1 MNKTFLIIISL
12 VLLFSCNTFNKN
24 PLGKTKTSP
33 SKNVN
38 YVYLEDVKNGQG
50 LNRASITS
58 DRKYFDYIMSN
69 ELGNPKGKPI
79 YETILETSDKV
90 YYGVVKVVP
99 GINKQIIDPFYAAP
113 IENIRMYFPGFQDID
128 GNHVKAK
135 AFYSFFDR
143 EIETILKPVCP
154 NSYSYHYN
162 NMKIDLVNNG
172 IRVDAILQGKC
183 YEDVIFGKEVSA
195 LLDPNTL
202 DVLQEYSITLDNTK
216 GEKTEDGAIGESEP
230 VLKKGIKGKL
240 KSLY

>member
-1 MNKTFLIIISL
+1 MKNTFLIILSL
-12 VLLFSCNTFNKN
+12 ILIFSCGTFSKD

-38 YVYLEDVKNGQG
+38 YIYLEDIKNGEN
-50 LNRASITS
+50 LDRASLTS
-58 DRKYFDYIMSN
+58 DRKYFDFIMSN

-79 YETILETSDKV
+79 YETVLETSDKV
-90 YYGVVKVVP
+90 YYGVVKTVP
-99 GINKQIIDPFYAAP
+99 GMNKQIIDPFYAAP

-135 AFYSFFDR
+135 AYYSFFDR
-143 EIETILKPVCP
+143 EVETILKPVCP

-162 NMKIDLVNNG
+162 KMKIDLVQKG
-172 IRVDAILQGKC
+172 IRIDATLQGKC

-195 LLDPNTL
+195 VLDANTL
-202 DVLQEYSITLDNTK
+202 DVLQEYSVTMDNIK
-216 GEKTEDGAIGESEP
+216 GEKTEDGSIGETEP

-240 KSLY
+240 KNLY